1 MAEKKYFW
9 LKLQEDFFGDK
20 VIKKLRRLAGGDT
33 YTVIFLKM
41 CLVSLKNEGQLI
53 YEGIEDTF
61 AEELASEIEEDVEN
75 VSVVLAFMERYGKI
89 VPMSDNEL
97 VVPYVLKNI
106 GSESESAERVRK
118 FREKEKEKQKAL
130 QCNGDVTECNN
141 EVTVCNVD
149 VTQRKRREREEKEI
163 EKEIE
168 IDYNGI
174 KDAYNTLCPSLQSVK
189 ILSDARKKLIKAR
202 LKTYSVEQIHEVF
215 RKAEASDF
223 MTNRNDSG
231 WKATFDWIMKDS
243 NFVKVLDGNY
253 DNRNS
258 NKQPYV
264 DNSDKLRDI
273 FE

>member
-9 LKLQEDFFGDK
+9 LKLKENFFNDK
-20 VIKKLRRLAGGDT
+20 EIKKLRKIAGGDT
-33 YTVIFLKM
+33 YTIIYLKLM
-41 CLVSLKNEGQLI
+41 LLSLKTEGWL
-53 YEGIEDTF
+53 YYDGIEETF
-61 AEELASEIEEDVEN
+61 FEELALEIDEEPNN
-75 VSVVLAFMERYGKI
+75 VKVTLIYLQKMGLMEEKNA
-89 VPMSDNEL
+89 NESFL
-97 VVPYVLKNI
+97 TQLPEMI
-106 GSESESAERVRK
+106 GSETDKAELMRK
-118 FREKEKEKQKAL
+118 SRARKKAL
-130 QCNGDVTECNN
+130 ETKENGNN
-141 EVTVCNVD
+141 
-149 VTQRKRREREEKEI
+149 VTQMLPPVTFCYTEIEKEKEI